1 MIWTKCVVAMIV
13 ADTSV
18 WIDYFKG
25 KVSPATDF
33 LDSQLDTG
41 LVVIGDLILLEILQ
55 GFKADKDYSLAK
67 EVLLLLQ
74 QKEFLDCD
82 LALIAAENYRKLRK
96 KGITIRK
103 TNDVIIASYCIAN
116 NLPLLFSDRD
126 FQPFVKHLGLQ
137 NALVVD

>member
-1 MIWTKCVVAMIV
+1 MIV

-25 KVSPATDF
+25 KVSPETDL

-67 EVLLLLQ
+67 DTLLLLEQ
-74 QKEFLDCD
+74 REFLGCD
-82 LALIAAENYRKLRK
+82 LALVAAENYRKLRK

-103 TNDVIIASYCIAN
+103 TNDVIIASYCIAY
-116 NLPLLFSDRD
+116 NLPLLLSDRD
-126 FQPFVKHLGLQ
+126 FQPFVDHLGLQ